1 MTLLNKNTRLFKRFF
16 TLKVPEF
23 SARFYS
29 SFCEFT
35 VERKVVQEMRKDTL
49 LCGNVSYF
57 NEEHLNVIFGEQPVV
72 LMARDLETRRS
83 GHIRWF
89 QSALMGDHFRRQFF
103 MYDFMTV
110 IYVSR
115 ALTFGQSPEA
125 ELMELRHVLE
135 LCRQKQIERFIFVTT
150 NQPGEDAPTA
160 ASIFQK
166 TAEDLCHAYT
176 RSNQIQLKIIRS
188 PYFISGTNPQDWL
201 YQTFAALQEKKT
213 AHWMIPVNP
222 EEQACFIDIEDLSL
236 FLYRLLDH
244 WMGEPEELEL
254 MAYGHASFQ
263 HLAERLQGYFPDTIV
278 QCESSEPVHLAS
290 TENSMEN
297 VARRLYGWYAMKDC
311 VAELDTYFQAYKE
324 QTAEKKS
331 WKERV
336 QRYAILRNRIL
347 IGAELVLGGLLVEL
361 LNRLAGSSAQFR
373 MIDIRLLFVVIM
385 SSTYG
390 TGIGLMTAV
399 MEVLSLS
406 VAFYRE
412 GRNWVQLFYDPS
424 NWLPFILLLLVSAVC
439 GYLCERNR
447 DTEQALRN
455 EAKKYGEELQFV
467 TGLYQEMQDYKNEYK
482 RNLIES
488 RDGFGR
494 IFEVVERLS
503 HTIPQKIFSESILAM
518 EEVLNNHSIAIYSV
532 PQEDARFARLE
543 VCSPGVTGLSRSIE
557 LEAYRSLLPILDR
570 DEVWVNR
577 KLESGYPML
586 LSGVRQN
593 GYYALLIM
601 IYHVDY
607 SQISSYYINLIRI
620 LRRLTE
626 QFLTRAYDYQQ
637 ANRQKTY
644 LGDTIIVN
652 TAYLCEQ
659 EKIHEEMQKRH
670 VSTYSLLRVHR
681 ERRSLKEI
689 STLLERTMRTTDI
702 AGQGNDGD
710 IYIIAPQSDPTT
722 AQIILERYRKL
733 GLAAE
738 LVEKLPGGGR

>member
-1 MTLLNKNTRLFKRFF
+1 M
-16 TLKVPEF
+16 
-23 SARFYS
+23 
-29 SFCEFT
+29 
-35 VERKVVQEMRKDTL
+35 QELRQDTL

-57 NEEHLNVIFGEQPVV
+57 SEEHLKMMFGEQHVV
-72 LMARDLETRRS
+72 LMAKDLETRRS

-89 QSALMGDHFRRQFF
+89 RSPLMGDHFRRQFF
-103 MYDFMTV
+103 MYDFLTV
-110 IYVSR
+110 IYISR
-115 ALTFGQSPEA
+115 ALTFGQSTEE

-135 LCRQKQIERFIFVTT
+135 LCRQEQIERFIFVTT
-150 NQPGEDAPTA
+150 NQRSEDMSTA

-166 TAEDLCHAYT
+166 TAGDLCHAYT
-176 RSNQIQLKIIRS
+176 HSNQIRLKIIRS

-201 YQTFAALQEKKT
+201 YQTFSTLQKKENSRFT
-213 AHWMIPVNP
+213 IPVNP
-222 EEQACFIDIEDLSL
+222 GERASFIDIKDLSL

-244 WMGEPEELEL
+244 WMDEPEELEL
-254 MAYGHASFQ
+254 AAYGHASFQ
-263 HLAERLQGYFPDTIV
+263 HLAERLQGYFPDMIV
-278 QCESSEPVHLAS
+278 QCESREPVHHPLTS
-290 TENSMEN
+290 SEHPMEN

-311 VAELDTYFQAYKE
+311 VQELDTYFQAYQM
-324 QTAEKKS
+324 QTAGKKS

-336 QRYAILRNRIL
+336 QHYVILKNRML
-347 IGAELVLGGLLVEL
+347 VGLELVLGGLLVEL

-390 TGIGLMTAV
+390 TGIGLMAAV
-399 MEVLSLS
+399 MEILSLS

-447 DTEQALRN
+447 DTEQELRN
-455 EAKKYGEELQFV
+455 EAKKYDDELQFV

-503 HTIPQKIFSESILAM
+503 HTIPEKIFSEAILAM
-518 EEVLNNHSIAIYSV
+518 EEVLDNHSIAIYSV

-543 VCSPGVTGLSRSIE
+543 VCSPGMSGLPRSIE
-557 LEAYRSLLPILDR
+557 LEAYRSLLPVLDR

-601 IYHVDY
+601 IYHADY
-607 SQISSYYINLIRI
+607 HQISSYYINLIRI

-644 LGDTIIVN
+644 IDQTIIAN
-652 TAYLCEQ
+652 TEYLSLQ
-659 EKIHEEMQKRH
+659 KQIHQEMQNRH
-670 VSTYSLLRVHR
+670 VSTYSLLRIHR
-681 ERRSLKEI
+681 GHRALSDI
-689 STLLERTMRTTDI
+689 SSLLEHSMRSTDI
-702 AGQGNDGD
+702 AGLGADGD
-710 IYIIAPQSDPTT
+710 IYIIAPQSDSTT

-733 GLAAE
+733 GLDAE
-738 LVEKLPGGGR
+738 MAEKLPGGRT

>member
-1 MTLLNKNTRLFKRFF
+1 M
-16 TLKVPEF
+16 
-23 SARFYS
+23 
-29 SFCEFT
+29 
-35 VERKVVQEMRKDTL
+35 QELRKDTL

-57 NEEHLNVIFGEQPVV
+57 NEEHLKMIFGEQHVV

-89 QSALMGDHFRRQFF
+89 QSPLMGDHFRWQFF
-103 MYDFMTV
+103 MYDFRTV

-115 ALTFGQSPEA
+115 ALNFGQSSEA

-135 LCRQKQIERFIFVTT
+135 LCRQGQTERFIFVTT
-150 NQPGEDAPTA
+150 NQVREDVPTA

-176 RSNQIQLKIIRS
+176 RSNQIRLKIIRS

-201 YQTFAALQEKKT
+201 YQTFMALQEKKT
-213 AHWMIPVNP
+213 AHWTIPVHP
-222 EEQACFIDIEDLSL
+222 EERACFIDIEDLSR

-244 WMGEPEELEL
+244 WMEEPAELEL
-254 MAYGHASFQ
+254 EAYGQASFQ
-263 HLAERLQGYFPDTIV
+263 YLAERLQGYFPDTIV
-278 QCESSEPVHLAS
+278 QCESDEPIRHIPSAALPE
-290 TENSMEN
+290 ENI
-297 VARRLYGWYAMKDC
+297 ARQFYGWYAMKDC
-311 VAELDTYFQAYKE
+311 GAELDSYLQAYRA
-324 QTAEKKS
+324 QTAETKS
-331 WKERV
+331 WKERIRDYV
-336 QRYAILRNRIL
+336 ILKNRVL
-347 IGAELVLGGLLVEL
+347 IGLELVLGAVLVEV

-373 MIDIRLLFVVIM
+373 MIDIRLLFVVMM

-390 TGIGLMTAV
+390 TGIGLLSAL
-399 MEVLSLS
+399 MEILSLS

-412 GRNWVQLFYDPS
+412 GRNWVQLFYDPG

-447 DTEQALRN
+447 DTEQALRD
-455 EAKKYGEELQFV
+455 EAEKNGDELKFV
-467 TGLYQEMQDYKNEYK
+467 RGLYQEMQDSKNEYK

-503 HTIPQKIFSESILAM
+503 HTIPEKIFSEAILAM
-518 EEVLNNHSIAIYSV
+518 EEVLDNHSIAIYSV
-532 PQEDARFARLE
+532 AQKDARFARLE
-543 VCSPGVTGLSRSIE
+543 VCSPGITGLARSIE
-557 LEAYRSLLPILDR
+557 LDAWQALLPTLDR
-570 DEVWVNR
+570 EEVWVNR
-577 KLESGYPML
+577 KMESGYPML
-586 LSGVRQN
+586 LTGVRRN
-593 GYYALLIM
+593 GHYALLIM
-601 IYHVDY
+601 IHHAEYH
-607 SQISSYYINLIRI
+607 QMNSYYINLIRI

-652 TAYLCEQ
+652 AAYLCEQ

-681 ERRSLKEI
+681 ERRSIEAL

-710 IYIIAPQSDPTT
+710 IYIIAPQSDPAT

-733 GLAAE
+733 GLDAE
-738 LVEKLPGGGR
+738 LVEKLPGGER

>member
-1 MTLLNKNTRLFKRFF
+1 M
-16 TLKVPEF
+16 
-23 SARFYS
+23 
-29 SFCEFT
+29 
-35 VERKVVQEMRKDTL
+35 QELRQDTL

-57 NEEHLNVIFGEQPVV
+57 SEEHLNMIFGEQPVV
-72 LMARDLETRRS
+72 LMARDLETRKS

-89 QSALMGDHFRRQFF
+89 QSALMGDHFRRQFS
-103 MYDFMTV
+103 MYDFLTV

-115 ALTFGQSPEA
+115 ALSFGQSPEA

-150 NQPGEDAPTA
+150 NQSGKDAATA
-160 ASIFQK
+160 TSIFQK

-176 RSNQIQLKIIRS
+176 HSNQIRLKIIRS

-201 YQTFAALQEKKT
+201 WQTFSALQKKESRHFT
-213 AHWMIPVNP
+213 IPVNP
-222 EEQACFIDIEDLSL
+222 EERTCFIDLKDLSL

-244 WMGEPEELEL
+244 WMDEPEELEL

-263 HLAERLQGYFPDTIV
+263 HLAERVQGYFPDTIV

-290 TENSMEN
+290 SENPMGN
-297 VARRLYGWYAMKDC
+297 VVRRLYGWYAMKDC

-324 QTAEKKS
+324 QTEEKKS
-331 WKERV
+331 WREHV
-336 QRYAILRNRIL
+336 QHYAILSDRML
-347 IGAELVLGGLLVEL
+347 IGAELVLGGLLVEF

-373 MIDIRLLFVVIM
+373 MIDIRLLFVVMM

-390 TGIGLMTAV
+390 TGIGLLAAL
-399 MEVLSLS
+399 MEILSLS

-412 GRNWVQLFYDPS
+412 GRNWVQLFYDPG

-455 EAKKYGEELQFV
+455 EAEKNRDELKFV
-467 TGLYQEMQDYKNEYK
+467 RGLYQEMQDSKNEYK

-503 HTIPQKIFSESILAM
+503 HTIPEKIFSEAILAM

-532 PQEDARFARLE
+532 PQKDARFARLE
-543 VCSPGVTGLSRSIE
+543 VCSPGIIGLDRSIE
-557 LEAYRSLLPILDR
+557 LDAWQALLPTLNR
-570 DEVWVNR
+570 EEVWVNR
-577 KLESGYPML
+577 KMESGFPML
-586 LSGVRQN
+586 LTGVYQN

-601 IYHVDY
+601 IYHADY
-607 SQISSYYINLIRI
+607 HQMSSYYINLIRI

-644 LGDTIIVN
+644 LGNTVIVN
-652 TAYLCEQ
+652 ADYLCEQ
-659 EKIHEEMQKRH
+659 EKIREEMQKRR

-681 ERRSLKEI
+681 GKRSIEEI

-702 AGQGNDGD
+702 AGQGQDGD
-710 IYIIAPQSDPTT
+710 IYIIAPQSDPAT
-722 AQIILERYRKL
+722 AHIILERYRKL

-738 LVEKLPGGGR
+738 LVERLPGGGR

>member
-1 MTLLNKNTRLFKRFF
+1 M
-16 TLKVPEF
+16 
-23 SARFYS
+23 
-29 SFCEFT
+29 
-35 VERKVVQEMRKDTL
+35 QELRKDTL
-49 LCGNVSYF
+49 LCGNVSCF
-57 NEEHLNVIFGEQPVV
+57 NEEHLKMIFGEQHVV

-89 QSALMGDHFRRQFF
+89 QSPLMGDHFRRQFF
-103 MYDFMTV
+103 MYDFRTV

-115 ALTFGQSPEA
+115 ALNFGQSSEA

-135 LCRQKQIERFIFVTT
+135 LCRQGQTERFIFVTT
-150 NQPGEDAPTA
+150 NQVREDVPTA

-176 RSNQIQLKIIRS
+176 RSNQIRLKIIRS

-201 YQTFAALQEKKT
+201 YQTFMALQEKKT
-213 AHWMIPVNP
+213 AHWTIPVHP
-222 EEQACFIDIEDLSL
+222 EERACFIDIEDLSR

-244 WMGEPEELEL
+244 WMEEPAELEL
-254 MAYGHASFQ
+254 EAYGQASFQ
-263 HLAERLQGYFPDTIV
+263 YLAERLQGYFPDTIV
-278 QCESSEPVHLAS
+278 QCESDEPIRHIPSAALPE
-290 TENSMEN
+290 ENI
-297 VARRLYGWYAMKDC
+297 ARQFYGWYAMKDC
-311 VAELDTYFQAYKE
+311 VAELDSYLQAYRA
-324 QTAEKKS
+324 QTAETKS
-331 WKERV
+331 WKDRIRDYVILKNRV
-336 QRYAILRNRIL
+336 L
-347 IGAELVLGGLLVEL
+347 IGLELVLGAVLVEV

-373 MIDIRLLFVVIM
+373 MIDIRLLFVVMM

-390 TGIGLMTAV
+390 TGIGLLSAL
-399 MEVLSLS
+399 MEILSLS

-412 GRNWVQLFYDPS
+412 GRNWVQLFYDPG

-447 DTEQALRN
+447 DTEQALRD
-455 EAKKYGEELQFV
+455 EAEKNGDELKFV
-467 TGLYQEMQDYKNEYK
+467 RGLYQEMQDSKNEYK

-503 HTIPQKIFSESILAM
+503 HTIPEKIFSEAILAM
-518 EEVLNNHSIAIYSV
+518 EEVLDNHSIAIYSV
-532 PQEDARFARLE
+532 AQKDARFARLE
-543 VCSPGVTGLSRSIE
+543 VCSPGITGLARSIE
-557 LEAYRSLLPILDR
+557 LDAWQALLPTLDR
-570 DEVWVNR
+570 EEVWVNR
-577 KLESGYPML
+577 KMESGYPML
-586 LSGVRQN
+586 LTGVRRN
-593 GYYALLIM
+593 GHYALLIM
-601 IYHVDY
+601 IHHAEYH
-607 SQISSYYINLIRI
+607 QMNSYYINLIRI

-652 TAYLCEQ
+652 AAYLCEQ

-681 ERRSLKEI
+681 ERRSIEAL

-710 IYIIAPQSDPTT
+710 IYIIAPQSDPAT

-733 GLAAE
+733 GLDAE
-738 LVEKLPGGGR
+738 LVEKLPGGER